1 MRYVV
6 VEGSESGH
14 CCFEAT
20 VMDLQTDTGIA
31 ECFSKEDAESVAEAL
46 NQKDHLDRIVA
57 NAKRA
62 IRDIQSEDKRKEDF
76 DGPKYSVSWPTVP
89 HRQ

>member
-20 VMDLQTDTGIA
+20 VMDLQTDDGIA
-31 ECFSKEDAESVAEAL
+31 ECFSKEDAEFVAKAL

-62 IRDIQSEDKRKEDF
+62 IREIEAQDR
-76 DGPKYSVSWPTVP
+76 V
-89 HRQ
+89 